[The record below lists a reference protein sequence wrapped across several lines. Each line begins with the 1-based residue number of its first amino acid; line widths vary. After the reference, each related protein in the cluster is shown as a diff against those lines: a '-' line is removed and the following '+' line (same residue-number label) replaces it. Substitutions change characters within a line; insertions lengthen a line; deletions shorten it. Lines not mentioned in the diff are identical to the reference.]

1 MAQVR
6 HPVCHKDLA
15 RRGYRGVGLPPLGLA
30 SPRGNGAN
38 RRSCCNAKVLSFV
51 GLGVDTRVSPRLYTG
66 SYGAP
71 SALHGATARL
81 RSSSLMSTI
90 KAPDLGREL
99 EASTAF
105 RPTGKRD
112 HHGSGLFDK

>member
-6 HPVCHKDLA
+6 HPVCRKDLA
-15 RRGYRGVGLPPLGLA
+15 RRGYRCFGLPPFGLVR
-30 SPRGNGAN
+30 PRGNGAN

-71 SALHGATARL
+71 SALRCDCAPSKLLTDE
-81 RSSSLMSTI
+81 SQ
-90 KAPDLGREL
+90 KASDLGRRC

-105 RPTGKRD
+105 RFTGKRD